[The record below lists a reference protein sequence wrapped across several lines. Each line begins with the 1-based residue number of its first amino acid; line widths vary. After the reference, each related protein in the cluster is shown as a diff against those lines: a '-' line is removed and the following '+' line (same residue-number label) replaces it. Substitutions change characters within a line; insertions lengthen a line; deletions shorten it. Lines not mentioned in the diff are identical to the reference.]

1 MRTIAICSEKGG
13 VGKTTS
19 AVHLAT
25 AWGQRGRRVLAIDF
39 DPQFALTRR
48 FGITPSDGLTITD
61 VLSVDDVDLS
71 NVIRPDVA
79 PGVDL
84 VAADDRLSAV
94 EMNLRDAFKR
104 EHALARALEDELDDY
119 DVVLI
124 DCPPQLG
131 LLTVNALCAA
141 DEAIVPVDMQA
152 VDALMGATKLVAN
165 LRALADGGERVRL
178 AALVRVRDD
187 RRRIVQSAIDEALE
201 GFDLPVAETRIPDR
215 AEFHHAALAQRTVD
229 QLSPNGSGARAYRD
243 LSIELEEIH
252 AHV

>member
-1 MRTIAICSEKGG
+1 MRVIAICSEKGG

-19 AVHLAT
+19 AVHLAA
-25 AWGQRGRRVLAIDF
+25 AWGERGQRVLAIDF

-48 FGITPSDGLTITD
+48 FGVTPSHGHTITD
-61 VLSVDDVDLS
+61 VLADALDL
-71 NVIRPDVA
+71 NAAIRPSVA

-84 VAADDRLSAV
+84 VAADDRLAAV

-104 EHALARALEDELDDY
+104 EHALARALEGELGEY
-119 DVVLI
+119 DVVVI

-165 LRALADGGERVRL
+165 LQQLADGGERVRL
-178 AALVRVRDD
+178 TALFRVRDD
-187 RRRIVQSAIDEALE
+187 RRRVVQAAIDEALD
-201 GFDLPVAETRIPDR
+201 GFDLPVAKTRIPDR
-215 AEFHHAALAQRTVD
+215 AEFHHAALAQQTVG
-229 QLSPNGSGARAYRD
+229 QLAPSGSGARAYRD
-243 LSIELEEIH
+243 LSIELDAVI